1 MNATVHFLMFKSE
14 HTYQEKTKTKT
25 KQHML
30 NRAKVK
36 KENQ

>member
-1 MNATVHFLMFKSE
+1 MNAIVHFLMFKSE
-14 HTYQEKTKTKT
+14 HTYQEKTKTK
-25 KQHML
+25 QHML